1 MVDFEAEVFA
11 DSGAVGGVARVP
23 ATGPAARSRRRLHR
37 LIIVAV
43 LALEAAWIGLIAA
56 LVWWVVG

>member
-11 DSGAVGGVARVP
+11 DSGAVGGVARV
-23 ATGPAARSRRRLHR
+23 AAARSRRLHR